1 MDKIKIKSYGKVNL
15 SLDVTGKRDDGYHE
29 IQTIMQKISLF
40 DVVTVTWT
48 GRDGKD
54 IEISLTCDK
63 PYLPTD
69 RRNLAYAGAQIMAR
83 QFAGKVGGGLI
94 DIKIEKHI
102 PVAAGLAGGSGN
114 GAAVMTALSRI
125 WDTGLG
131 AKELCAM
138 GEELGADVPFCI
150 LTQNTGYGLAL
161 CTGTGASLTPLR
173 SRFKRAVLLVKPHFG
188 VSTREVY
195 QNIDSC
201 SIEKRPDTDMLV
213 KALRNNSHRHIYSN
227 MINVLEEYTLKH
239 YPEVEK
245 IKEMIEKETSAEK
258 VLMTGSGPTVFAV
271 FSHVRSAQEACLY
284 MRKRGYS
291 AYWATTL

>member
-1 MDKIKIKSYGKVNL
+1 
-15 SLDVTGKRDDGYHE
+15 
-29 IQTIMQKISLF
+29 
-40 DVVTVTWT
+40 
-48 GRDGKD
+48 
-54 IEISLTCDK
+54 
-63 PYLPTD
+63 
-69 RRNLAYAGAQIMAR
+69 
-83 QFAGKVGGGLI
+83 
-94 DIKIEKHI
+94 
-102 PVAAGLAGGSGN
+102 
-114 GAAVMTALSRI
+114 MTALSRI

-258 VLMTGSGPTVFAV
+258 VLMTGQRAYGIRCFQPRKKRAGSVS
-271 FSHVRSAQEACLY
+271 SHAQTRIFGILGYDIMTCLN
-284 MRKRGYS
+284 
-291 AYWATTL
+291 

>member
-1 MDKIKIKSYGKVNL
+1 
-15 SLDVTGKRDDGYHE
+15 
-29 IQTIMQKISLF
+29 
-40 DVVTVTWT
+40 
-48 GRDGKD
+48 
-54 IEISLTCDK
+54 
-63 PYLPTD
+63 
-69 RRNLAYAGAQIMAR
+69 
-83 QFAGKVGGGLI
+83 
-94 DIKIEKHI
+94 
-102 PVAAGLAGGSGN
+102 
-114 GAAVMTALSRI
+114 
-125 WDTGLG
+125 
-131 AKELCAM
+131 M